1 MSKEILK
8 FSAAWCNPCK
18 QLSAVLKNVELGMP
32 LREVDIDSDDEGLAQ
47 KYQIRGVPT
56 LVMIENGAEV
66 KRKVGMVD
74 KSTLEGWLK

>member
-1 MSKEILK
+1 MSREILK
-8 FSAAWCNPCK
+8 FSASWCNPCK
-18 QLSAVLKNVELGMP
+18 QLSTVLKSVDVGMP
-32 LREVDIDSDDEGLAQ
+32 VHEVDIDTDSIGLAQ

-56 LVMIENGAEV
+56 LVMVEDGVEI